1 MSVKVFTDST
11 SYISKEMQEELDI
24 EIIPLSVHFSDE
36 SFIETEVDY
45 EYFYQK
51 IERTGVIPTS
61 SQPPPG
67 QFFAAFKKA
76 LSRGDHVVGIFISS
90 TMSGTWAT
98 ARNVK
103 KQLMAQYPEAR
114 MEIIDSHTNCMALGL
129 QVVEAARV
137 AKAGGNI
144 DAVVKAAQYIHDRVH
159 FYFVPETLEYLRKGG
174 RIGTASALLGTLLNI
189 RPILTVDMAKG
200 MTHLLEKARGTSN
213 AVKRMLRLMEEDHKK
228 YGLKEIMVHH
238 INAPERACQ
247 LRQTLIDRY
256 ALPVSILSI
265 GPVIGLHTGLGT
277 IGMVYVA

>member
-1 MSVKVFTDST
+1 VSVKVFTDST

-45 EYFYQK
+45 GYFYQK
-51 IERTGVIPTS
+51 IEKTGEIPTS

-67 QFFAAFKKA
+67 QFIAAFQKA
-76 LSRGDHVVGIFISS
+76 LSRGDHIVGIFISS

-98 ARNVK
+98 ALHVK
-103 KQLMAQYPEAR
+103 KQLMEQYPEAR

-129 QVVEAARV
+129 QVLEAARI

-213 AVKRMLRLMEEDHKK
+213 AVKRMLYIMEEDHKK
-228 YGLKEIMVHH
+228 YGLKEIIVHH
-238 INAPERACQ
+238 INAPEKARQ
-247 LRQTLIDRY
+247 LRQVLIDRY
-256 ALPVSILSI
+256 GLPVNILSI